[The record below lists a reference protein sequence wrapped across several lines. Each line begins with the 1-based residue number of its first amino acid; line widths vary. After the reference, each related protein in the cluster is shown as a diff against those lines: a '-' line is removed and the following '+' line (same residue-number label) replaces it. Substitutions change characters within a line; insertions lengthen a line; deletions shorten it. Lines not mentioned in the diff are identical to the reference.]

1 MTATLQ
7 HEHPVPRRA
16 SGVHRP
22 GSTADTVGAA
32 SSASTASAAFTAVA
46 GQGRRASVPDWSD
59 ETGAQTAEYGI
70 VTLAAVGFAGVL
82 AVVLAGTD
90 VQGLLLDI
98 VKNALSF
105 G

>member
-1 MTATLQ
+1 MNPSPTT
-7 HEHPVPRRA
+7 P
-16 SGVHRP
+16 
-22 GSTADTVGAA
+22 DTTPAL
-32 SSASTASAAFTAVA
+32 
-46 GQGRRASVPDWSD
+46 DWSD

-82 AVVLAGTD
+82 AVILAGAD
-90 VQGLLLDI
+90 VQGLLLDL

>member
-1 MTATLQ
+1 MSATLQ
-7 HEHPVPRRA
+7 HEHHALRTA
-16 SGVHRP
+16 SEVQRP
-22 GSTADTVGAA
+22 AGTASTADTAE
-32 SSASTASAAFTAVA
+32 SAATALTV
-46 GQGRRASVPDWSD
+46 QGRRASALDWGD

>member
-1 MTATLQ
+1 MTTAPEYLQ
-7 HEHPVPRRA
+7 P
-16 SGVHRP
+16 
-22 GSTADTVGAA
+22 TADADAVRSADTGTGTVADAPVRAGTPTPEKGAA
-32 SSASTASAAFTAVA
+32 TGNRGLAW
-46 GQGRRASVPDWSD
+46 GD

-82 AVVLAGTD
+82 AVILAGAD
-90 VQGLLLDI
+90 VQGLLLDL

>member
-1 MTATLQ
+1 MTATLHAEIRDQ
-7 HEHPVPRRA
+7 RHQRHPEHQDRHLTQDLPSAPDLRR
-16 SGVHRP
+16 G
-22 GSTADTVGAA
+22 
-32 SSASTASAAFTAVA
+32 
-46 GQGRRASVPDWSD
+46 PDWGD

-82 AVVLAGTD
+82 AVILAGAD

>member
-1 MTATLQ
+1 MKTTLHPEIRPPHQQDPHLSEDRHLSEDQ
-7 HEHPVPRRA
+7 HR
-16 SGVHRP
+16 S
-22 GSTADTVGAA
+22 
-32 SSASTASAAFTAVA
+32 
-46 GQGRRASVPDWSD
+46 PDWRD

-82 AVVLAGTD
+82 AVILAGAD

-98 VKNALSF
+98 VTNALSF

>member
-7 HEHPVPRRA
+7 HEHHAQRTA
-16 SGVHRP
+16 SGVSRP
-22 GSTADTVGAA
+22 ATVST
-32 SSASTASAAFTAVA
+32 AFTADSARPV
-46 GQGRRASVPDWSD
+46 QGRPASTPDWGD

>member
-1 MTATLQ
+1 MNPSPTTPTTLT
-7 HEHPVPRRA
+7 EP
-16 SGVHRP
+16 
-22 GSTADTVGAA
+22 
-32 SSASTASAAFTAVA
+32 
-46 GQGRRASVPDWSD
+46 QGLDWSD

-90 VQGLLLDI
+90 VKGLLLDI

>member
-1 MTATLQ
+1 MNPSPTT
-7 HEHPVPRRA
+7 V
-16 SGVHRP
+16 
-22 GSTADTVGAA
+22 TADPPAA
-32 SSASTASAAFTAVA
+32 APEAAPGLDF
-46 GQGRRASVPDWSD
+46 SD

-90 VQGLLLDI
+90 VKGLLLDI

>member
-1 MTATLQ
+1 MKPSTTPFTRPHRTVQLHRTSQLNRPAQ
-7 HEHPVPRRA
+7 VPR
-16 SGVHRP
+16 GVQAP
-22 GSTADTVGAA
+22 PANPAPPAA
-32 SSASTASAAFTAVA
+32 L
-46 GQGRRASVPDWSD
+46 DWSD

-82 AVVLAGTD
+82 AVVLAGSD

>member
-1 MTATLQ
+1 MKPSTTPPTRLSRSTQASPSVQASRGTQAPPAITA
-7 HEHPVPRRA
+7 PVAPIA
-16 SGVHRP
+16 GV
-22 GSTADTVGAA
+22 
-32 SSASTASAAFTAVA
+32 
-46 GQGRRASVPDWSD
+46 DWSD

-82 AVVLAGTD
+82 AVVLAGSD

>member
-1 MTATLQ
+1 MTIATQ
-7 HEHPVPRRA
+7 HCQPAPTGDPA
-16 SGVHRP
+16 NRP
-22 GSTADTVGAA
+22 AGAQAPAGSADTGP
-32 SSASTASAAFTAVA
+32 A
-46 GQGRRASVPDWSD
+46 GPAWGD

-82 AVVLAGTD
+82 AVVLAGSD
-90 VQGLLLDI
+90 VQGLILDI

>member
-1 MTATLQ
+1 MNPSPTTVTAAPTAAA
-7 HEHPVPRRA
+7 PDA
-16 SGVHRP
+16 AP
-22 GSTADTVGAA
+22 GLD
-32 SSASTASAAFTAVA
+32 F
-46 GQGRRASVPDWSD
+46 SD

-90 VQGLLLDI
+90 VKGLLLDI

>member
-7 HEHPVPRRA
+7 HEHHAPRTA
-16 SGVHRP
+16 SGVNRP
-22 GSTADTVGAA
+22 AGTASTASTVN
-32 SSASTASAAFTAVA
+32 SASTALAV
-46 GQGRRASVPDWSD
+46 QGRRASTLDWGD

>member
-1 MTATLQ
+1 MKAPTTPSTRHSRSIQPSQPLQ
-7 HEHPVPRRA
+7 
-16 SGVHRP
+16 
-22 GSTADTVGAA
+22 GSR
-32 SSASTASAAFTAVA
+32 SIP
-46 GQGRRASVPDWSD
+46 GRRGTPAPPAIPAPVAAIDWSD

-82 AVVLAGTD
+82 AVVLAGSD

>member
-7 HEHPVPRRA
+7 HEHHAPRTA
-16 SGVHRP
+16 SGVHQP
-22 GSTADTVGAA
+22 GGPASTAD
-32 SSASTASAAFTAVA
+32 SASTASTAFAV
-46 GQGRRASVPDWSD
+46 QGRRASTPDWSD

>member
-1 MTATLQ
+1 MTVTLQ
-7 HEHPVPRRA
+7 HEHHAPRKA
-16 SGVHRP
+16 SGVHQP
-22 GSTADTVGAA
+22 GGPASTADT
-32 SSASTASAAFTAVA
+32 ASTAVAV
-46 GQGRRASVPDWSD
+46 QGRRASTPDWSD

>member
-1 MTATLQ
+1 MKTTLPPRIRDQ
-7 HEHPVPRRA
+7 HHQDPHLNQDPNH
-16 SGVHRP
+16 G
-22 GSTADTVGAA
+22 
-32 SSASTASAAFTAVA
+32 
-46 GQGRRASVPDWSD
+46 PDWRD

-82 AVVLAGTD
+82 AVILAGAD

-98 VKNALSF
+98 VSNALSF

>member
-1 MTATLQ
+1 MNPSPTTVTAA
-7 HEHPVPRRA
+7 PNAADPAVPDPA
-16 SGVHRP
+16 P
-22 GSTADTVGAA
+22 GL
-32 SSASTASAAFTAVA
+32 
-46 GQGRRASVPDWSD
+46 DWSD

-90 VQGLLLDI
+90 VKGLLLDI

>member
-1 MTATLQ
+1 MNPSPSTQDPTQDPTAN
-7 HEHPVPRRA
+7 PSRA
-16 SGVHRP
+16 L
-22 GSTADTVGAA
+22 
-32 SSASTASAAFTAVA
+32 
-46 GQGRRASVPDWSD
+46 DWAD

-82 AVVLAGTD
+82 AVVLAGAD

>member
-1 MTATLQ
+1 MNPSSTTETEAPTTA
-7 HEHPVPRRA
+7 P
-16 SGVHRP
+16 
-22 GSTADTVGAA
+22 TADRDAA
-32 SSASTASAAFTAVA
+32 P
-46 GQGRRASVPDWSD
+46 GLDWSD

-90 VQGLLLDI
+90 VKGLLLDI